1 MSLQRAVGVGEGGR
15 WQTDYRLDTTWT
27 CESTAGSG
35 SGIEKEMADG
45 LQTAG
50 HYMDV

>member
-1 MSLQRAVGVGEGGR
+1 MSLQRAVGVGEGGI

-27 CESTAGSG
+27 FESTAGSG
-35 SGIEKEMADG
+35 SGRGREMADG